1 MEEKKLA
8 TTKLIILFSLSSELQ
23 VCQILHLPDF
33 FNLLSRN
40 MSLPQVKYEFYKYE
54 CAHKLR
60 K

>member
-8 TTKLIILFSLSSELQ
+8 TTKLIILFSLSELQ